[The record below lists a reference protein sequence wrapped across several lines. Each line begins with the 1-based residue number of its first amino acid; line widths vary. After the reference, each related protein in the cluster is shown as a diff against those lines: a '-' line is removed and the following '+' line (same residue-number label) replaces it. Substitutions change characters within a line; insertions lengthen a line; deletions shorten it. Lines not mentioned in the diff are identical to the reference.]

1 MLITFSTNKTV
12 NEATAT
18 SHSIEARG
26 ELKCSR
32 FIEGM
37 PQDVLA
43 IEATGQVTHED
54 YRNTLIPKAEAMM
67 AKGPIKILYVVGKE
81 FTGFDLEAMWDD
93 GAFGLKHW
101 HDFSHIAMV
110 SDHVWMR
117 AMRQHVHTILSRR
130 SAAVRSFPIAD
141 REGLDRGRKVVRH
154 MTAAATAI
162 VNAAVASM
170 STYGGRSVRLPV
182 RKERAPSSV
191 TRDR

>member
-1 MLITFSTNKTV
+1 MFK
-12 NEATAT
+12 
-18 SHSIEARG
+18 
-26 ELKCSR
+26 

-110 SDHVWMR
+110 TDHAWMR
-117 AMRQHVHTILSRR
+117 AMVSMFTPFI
-130 SAAVRSFPIAD
+130 
-141 REGLDRGRKVVRH
+141 RGE
-154 MTAAATAI
+154 
-162 VNAAVASM
+162 
-170 STYGGRSVRLPV
+170 VRLFGLSQLPAA
-182 RKERAPSSV
+182 KDWITSIKSSGG
-191 TRDR
+191 